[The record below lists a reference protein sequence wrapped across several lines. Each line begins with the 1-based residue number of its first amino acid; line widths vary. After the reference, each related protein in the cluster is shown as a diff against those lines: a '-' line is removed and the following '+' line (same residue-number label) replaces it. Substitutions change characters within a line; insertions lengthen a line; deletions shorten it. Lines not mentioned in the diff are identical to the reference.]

1 MVHACK
7 FVQSLTFERN
17 KINSFWFVS
26 FVSSSKLFVVNK
38 IIGNAINLVDREE
51 GGL

>member
-7 FVQSLTFERN
+7 FVQSITFERS
-17 KINSFWFVS
+17 KIKSSWFVN
-26 FVSSSKLFVVNK
+26 FVSSSKLLLVNK
-38 IIGNAINLVDREE
+38 IIGNAIHLVDREE

>member
-7 FVQSLTFERN
+7 FVQRITFEGN
-17 KINSFWFVS
+17 KINSFWFVN
-26 FVSSSKLFVVNK
+26 FVSSSKLLVVNK

-51 GGL
+51 GSL